1 MVTLYAKWG
10 AGRGSM
16 LRLLVAVALLVG
28 WGSSANAQTVK
39 ADTASSDLP
48 AGYIVL
54 PKIVVHTTGSLSQP
68 LAAGDVATDTLIQL
82 TNTNAHEAINVH
94 CYYVNAN
101 SHCGGTS
108 DGGICT
114 LNSDCPLGQ
123 SCVQLWQPTNFT
135 VTLTPS
141 QPIGFTAAGGLR
153 PVPCDPLFPGP
164 GCTGQ
169 AAGFIPPVADPFIG
183 ELKCVETDA
192 NDTPLPQNDLKA
204 EATVIT
210 TLVPTTTPPSPPGIT
225 TAASYNAIG
234 FQADETFPVP
244 TNATS
249 ADPLCLGALPPG
261 SGSLIC
267 RQDYAPCPG
276 VLIVNHFFD
285 GATTEVGGVVD
296 TELTLVPCSEDLT
309 NAQRQSAFQVT
320 AQMLIYNEFEQRFS
334 SGAKINCYRATR
346 LSDIDTGLGPSG
358 DSFSIFSVGVQGTEV
373 GQTRIRGVTG
383 APTGLGFGLIGV
395 ACENYHATSLSD
407 PVLSR
412 TAFNLHEDGFRAEG
426 DAVFVN
432 P

>member
-28 WGSSANAQTVK
+28 WGSSASAQTVK

-54 PKIVVHTTGSLSQP
+54 PKIVVHTTGSPTQP
-68 LAAGDVATDTLIQL
+68 IAAGGVATDTLIQL
-82 TNTNAHEAINVH
+82 TNTSQTDAINVH
-94 CYYVNAN
+94 CFYVNAN
-101 SHCGGTS
+101 SHCGGLR
-108 DGGICT
+108 GNICT
-114 LNSDCPLGQ
+114 TNADCPLGQ
-123 SCVQLWQPTNFT
+123 TCVQGWVPNNFSL
-135 VTLTPS
+135 VLTPA
-141 QPIGFTAAGGLR
+141 QPVGFTAAGGLQ
-153 PVPCDPLFPGP
+153 PVPCDPSFPGV
-164 GCTGQ
+164 GCKGD
-169 AAGFIPPVADPFIG
+169 ASGFIPPVNEDPFIG

-192 NDTPLPQNDLKA
+192 NDHPVPANDLKA
-204 EATVIT
+204 EATVVT
-210 TLVPTTTPPSPPGIT
+210 TLVPPVAAGTGIT
-225 TAASYNAIG
+225 TAASYNGIG
-234 FQADETFPVP
+234 FQADESFTPP
-244 TNATS
+244 SNATS
-249 ADPLCLGALPPG
+249 MDPLCLGALPPG
-261 SGSLIC
+261 SGSLVC
-267 RQDYAPCPG
+267 RQDYVPCPG
-276 VLIVNHFFD
+276 VLILNHFSD
-285 GATTEVGGVVD
+285 GATTELGGVVD
-296 TELTLVPCSEDLT
+296 TELTLVPCSEDLSNPT
-309 NAQRQSAFQVT
+309 RQSAFQVT

-373 GQTRIRGVTG
+373 GQTRIRGVQG
-383 APTGLGFGLIGV
+383 APTGLGFGLLGV

-426 DAVFVN
+426 DAVFVI

>member
-28 WGSSANAQTVK
+28 WGSSASAQTVK

-54 PKIVVHTTGSLSQP
+54 PKIVVHTTGSPTQP
-68 LAAGDVATDTLIQL
+68 IAAGGVATDTLIQL
-82 TNTNAHEAINVH
+82 TNTSQTSSINVH
-94 CYYVNAN
+94 CFYVNAN
-101 SHCGGTS
+101 SHCGGT
-108 DGGICT
+108 GNICT
-114 LNSDCPLGQ
+114 TNSDCPLGQ
-123 SCVQLWQPTNFT
+123 TCVQGWVPNNFSL
-135 VTLTPS
+135 VLTPA
-141 QPIGFTAAGGLR
+141 QPVGFTAAGGLA
-153 PVPCDPLFPGP
+153 PVPCDPKFSGV
-164 GCTGQ
+164 GCKSD
-169 AAGFIPPVADPFIG
+169 AAGKVPPVNEDPFIG

-192 NDTPLPQNDLKA
+192 NDHPVPANDLKA
-204 EATVIT
+204 EAMVIT
-210 TLVPTTTPPSPPGIT
+210 TLVPPVAAGTGIT
-225 TAASYNAIG
+225 TAASYNGIG
-234 FQADETFPVP
+234 FQADESFTPP
-244 TNATS
+244 SNATS
-249 ADPLCLGALPPG
+249 MDPLCLGALPPG
-261 SGSLIC
+261 SGSLVC
-267 RQDYAPCPG
+267 RQDYVPCPG
-276 VLIVNHFFD
+276 VLILNHFFD
-285 GATTEVGGVVD
+285 GATTELGGVVD
-296 TELTLVPCSEDLT
+296 TELTLVPCSEDLSNPT
-309 NAQRQSAFQVT
+309 RQSAFQVT
-320 AQMLIYNEFEQRFS
+320 AQMLIYTEFEQRFS

-383 APTGLGFGLIGV
+383 APTGLGFGLLGV

-426 DAVFVN
+426 DAVFVI